1 MNYIALHQQFAPQGL
16 FSTDEVRAAF
26 PSFDARRLVEWQ
38 QKDYIQRVVNRWYL
52 FRQTPLS
59 ESLLQW
65 MANRIYQPSYLSL
78 QTAFAFYNLIP
89 EGVYSFT
96 SVSTRK
102 TQVIHTP
109 LASFVYQHLKP
120 TLYFGYQVLRPNS
133 DGSQL
138 DRPVLMATLEKAL
151 LDYCYLHPHLA
162 TIDDFAAMRLN
173 ATLLRERVDPARLNT
188 YLTLFDHQKLSG
200 RIGVLRQYINDY
212 A

>member
-1 MNYIALHQQFAPQGL
+1 MNYITLHQHFAPQGL
-16 FSTDEVRAAF
+16 FSTDEVRLVF
-26 PSFDARRLVEWQ
+26 PHFDKRRLVEWQ
-38 QKDYIQRVVNRWYL
+38 QKNYIQRLANRWYL
-52 FRQTPLS
+52 FQETPLS
-59 ESLLQW
+59 EPLLQW
-65 MANRIYQPSYLSL
+65 TANRIYQPSYLSL
-78 QTAFAFYNLIP
+78 QAAFAFYNLIP

-120 TLYFGYQVLRPNS
+120 ALYFGYQVLRPTP
-133 DGSQL
+133 DGSPI

-162 TIDDFAAMRLN
+162 TIEDFAAMRLN
-173 ATLLRERVDPARLNT
+173 ATLLREQVDPARMKT
-188 YLTLFDHQKLSG
+188 YLALFDQQRLSQ